1 MPAQIFQ
8 QRYQS
13 DKGWITI
20 QQEGLDPSEGEAVFD
35 EEGQP
40 LADGTYHINTAE
52 KDRYIEVREGIILFY
67 HQRQR
72 ETDIGKGNTLIIL
85 ILLVVVLF
93 ILFRVLG
100 RQP

>member
-1 MPAQIFQ
+1 MLAHIFQ

-20 QQEGLDPSEGEAVFD
+20 HQEGLEPAEGEAVFD

-40 LADGTYHINTAE
+40 LAEGIYNINTE
-52 KDRYIEVREGIILFY
+52 DKDRYIEVREGIIHYY
-67 HQRQR
+67 HQRPR

>member
-1 MPAQIFQ
+1 
-8 QRYQS
+8 
-13 DKGWITI
+13 
-20 QQEGLDPSEGEAVFD
+20 
-35 EEGQP
+35 
-40 LADGTYHINTAE
+40 
-52 KDRYIEVREGIILFY
+52 VREGIILFY